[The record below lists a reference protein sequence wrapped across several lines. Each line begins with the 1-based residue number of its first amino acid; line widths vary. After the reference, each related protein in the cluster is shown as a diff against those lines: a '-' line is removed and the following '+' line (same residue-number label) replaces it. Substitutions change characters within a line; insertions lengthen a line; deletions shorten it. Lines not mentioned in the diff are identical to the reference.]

1 MGPHDH
7 AIYAM
12 TRHAHN
18 MRRDL
23 AIDVVNMQVVRLLY
37 PASVGR
43 VGLLQVLVLVRL
55 SSDCFSGSC
64 CCHLF

>member
-18 MRRDL
+18 MRNDL
-23 AIDVVNMQVVRLLY
+23 AIDVKT
-37 PASVGR
+37 VGR